1 MIRTQIYLPKSQLDK
16 LRQKARR
23 ENATVSHVIRIMIG
37 MNFPNSKPFETN
49 RAETLL
55 EAADRIGKL
64 VDPDTPKDLARR
76 MDHYLYERV

>member
-37 MNFPNSKPFETN
+37 ADLAPR
-49 RAETLL
+49 RAKNKKSESFT
-55 EAADRIGKL
+55 EAVRRINKL
-64 VDPDTPKDLARR
+64 GTRAPRDLARN
-76 MDHYLYERV
+76 MDKYLYGNV